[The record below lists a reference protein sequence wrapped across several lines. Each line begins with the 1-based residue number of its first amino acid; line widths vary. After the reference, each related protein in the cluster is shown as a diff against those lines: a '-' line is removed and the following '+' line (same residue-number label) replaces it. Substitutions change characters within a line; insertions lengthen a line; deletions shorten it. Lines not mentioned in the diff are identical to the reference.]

1 MLGIKIDTHSNN
13 LVYRFKL
20 IFIRKIKFNILVFS
34 MFIIIILKDYLQ
46 NWLYVEKLYYSI
58 SICYLR
64 ISLFSSL
71 NFPFPLFLLLVI
83 HLLVE
88 MEQCNFEE
96 DTNVISIKTFRQKK
110 NNISKQVVF
119 TYLIWIIIF
128 KIQVEQVTISF
139 RIITQYFKIS
149 YKSINCFLFC

>member
-13 LVYRFKL
+13 LVYRFKF

-34 MFIIIILKDYLQ
+34 NVFKKNYLQ

-119 TYLIWIIIF
+119 TYLIWIIIIF

-139 RIITQYFKIS
+139 RMITQYFKIS

>member
-20 IFIRKIKFNILVFS
+20 IFIRKIKINILVFS
-34 MFIIIILKDYLQ
+34 NVYHLKDYLQ

-119 TYLIWIIIF
+119 TYLIWIIIIF
-128 KIQVEQVTISF
+128 KIQVEQVTISS
-139 RIITQYFKIS
+139 RMITQYFKIS

>member
-13 LVYRFKL
+13 LVYRFKF

-34 MFIIIILKDYLQ
+34 NVFKKNYLQ

-119 TYLIWIIIF
+119 TYLIWIIIIF
-128 KIQVEQVTISF
+128 KIQVGQVTISF
-139 RIITQYFKIS
+139 RMITQYFKIS

>member
-13 LVYRFKL
+13 LVYRFRF

-34 MFIIIILKDYLQ
+34 NVFHLKDYLQ

-58 SICYLR
+58 LICYLR

-71 NFPFPLFLLLVI
+71 NFPFPLFLLFVI

-119 TYLIWIIIF
+119 TYLIWIIIIF
-128 KIQVEQVTISF
+128 KIQVEQVTILF
-139 RIITQYFKIS
+139 KIIIQYFKIS
-149 YKSINCFLFC
+149 YKSVNCFLFC